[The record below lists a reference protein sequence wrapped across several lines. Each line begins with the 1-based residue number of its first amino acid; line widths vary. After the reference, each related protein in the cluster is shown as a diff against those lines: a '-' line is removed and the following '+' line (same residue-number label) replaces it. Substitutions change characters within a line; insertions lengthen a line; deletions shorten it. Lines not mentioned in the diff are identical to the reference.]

1 MTRREKDN
9 ALQRIAERKM
19 ALQAIM
25 AESDAHAAK
34 CIKMGLVFREE
45 YPEEYTAYEAARE
58 EYNTLEAEGNIISTT
73 EVEDDEMMRRDPA
86 GEEVRDEGR

>member
-1 MTRREKDN
+1 MTREEKQS

-19 ALQAIM
+19 ALQATM
-25 AESDAHAAK
+25 VESDAHAAK
-34 CIKMGLVFREE
+34 CMKMGLTFREE
-45 YPEEYTAYEAARE
+45 YPEEYVSYEAARE

>member
-1 MTRREKDN
+1 
-9 ALQRIAERKM
+9 M

-34 CIKMGLVFREE
+34 CMKMGLTFREE

-58 EYNTLEAEGNIISTT
+58 EYNTLEAEANIIATT
-73 EVEDDEMMRRDPA
+73 EVENNEMRWQEPA
-86 GEEVRDEGR
+86 GEEASDEGR

>member
-1 MTRREKDN
+1 MTREEKQS

-25 AESDAHAAK
+25 AESDEHAAI
-34 CIKMGLVFREE
+34 CMKMGLGLREE

-58 EYNTLEAEGNIISTT
+58 EYNTLEAEANIIATT
-73 EVEDDEMMRRDPA
+73 EVEDNEMRWQDPA
-86 GEEVRDEGR
+86 GEEASDEGR